1 MLRLQSLCKTS
12 QCPTKENMQIMRG
25 SQLED
30 VTDRK
35 ELPDLTRHV
44 SHLIDSSCVF
54 GVNNERNSIK
64 VKLELE
70 DA

>member
-1 MLRLQSLCKTS
+1 MLRLQSLSKAS
-12 QCPTKENMQIMRG
+12 QSPMKENMQIMLG

-44 SHLIDSSCVF
+44 SHLIDSSCIF
-54 GVNNERNSIK
+54 GIK
-64 VKLELE
+64 E
-70 DA
+70 